1 MVCLLCFGSTAQCV
15 LLQGPTFD
23 AQGQQSGGRVLVW
36 IQRMLTASPP
46 PSTMLNPSPSPLGP
60 SKRLVAQTALL
71 HLLST
76 NVDLFS
82 TFVDQCY
89 AADPSVSQSFFQVSV
104 CPALCVA

>member
-1 MVCLLCFGSTAQCV
+1 MLGCAVQCI
-15 LLQGPTFD
+15 LLQGPSFD
-23 AQGQQSGGRVLVW
+23 AQGQQPGGRVLVW

-46 PSTMLNPSPSPLGP
+46 PNTMLNPSPPSLGP

-104 CPALCVA
+104 YATLCVFA